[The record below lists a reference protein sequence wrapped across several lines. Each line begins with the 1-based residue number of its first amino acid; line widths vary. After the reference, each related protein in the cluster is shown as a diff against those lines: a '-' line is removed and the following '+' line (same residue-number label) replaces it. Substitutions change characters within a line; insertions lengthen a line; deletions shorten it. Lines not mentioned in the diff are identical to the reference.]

1 MGFPSLHTSFFSI
14 HISGQ
19 LVDRCCFQ
27 IDYFDKSLLGF
38 YSTADKIVS
47 NWDKL
52 CFKRARRAFL
62 EFPTLVS
69 CETRPI
75 KGEKVWSTRSLNY
88 VLSIVYSLVPYVR
101 YCFKP
106 FSPFPVPFH
115 CPLPHPATKIPW
127 ESEPALH
134 LALLIGK
141 QTTFKRS
148 IGFQN

>member
-62 EFPTLVS
+62 EFPTSVS

-88 VLSIVYSLVPYVR
+88 VLSIVYSL
-101 YCFKP
+101 
-106 FSPFPVPFH
+106 VPFH

-141 QTTFKRS
+141 QTTF
-148 IGFQN
+148 N